1 MRRGSGAGKH
11 LTSMATVTGTTAQV
25 FDRLFGTHMATAGA
39 ELQLPRKIPVRV
51 EPKTYFAN
59 ERTFLAWIHM
69 AVVMGFVSTAVSGFA
84 VDEEAEHPDEHHGP
98 IGPKTA
104 ELIQLITLPL
114 SIIIVAYGLFTFYF
128 RSRFMEK
135 KQAGFF
141 DDRFGPVI
149 LGGMIMLAL
158 LSIFIIAMVDLLV

>member
-1 MRRGSGAGKH
+1 
-11 LTSMATVTGTTAQV
+11 MATDGAQ
-25 FDRLFGTHMATAGA
+25 
-39 ELQLPRKIPVRV
+39 LQLPRKIPVRV

-69 AVVMGFVSTAVSGFA
+69 AVVMGFVSTMIAGFA
-84 VDEEAEHPDEHHGP
+84 VEEEVEHPGDKHGP

-114 SIIIVAYGLFTFYF
+114 SIVIVAYGLFTFYF
-128 RSRFMEK
+128 RSRFMEQ
-135 KQAGFF
+135 KQVGFF

-149 LGGMIMLAL
+149 LGGLIGVCLLAV
-158 LSIFIIAMVDLLV
+158 FIIALVDLWW